1 MTNEKFLRNCLILLD
16 KEFNIGK
23 QKESTSISVIKKE
36 LIVDPENFR

>member
-23 QKESTSISVIKKE
+23 QKESFISVSKK
-36 LIVDPENFR
+36 N